1 MSVDPKNIFEA
12 ITKPVS
18 ELLSDRGL
26 GLYIPSY
33 QRPYS
38 WDKEKVNR
46 LIEDISHGF
55 KLLLNSE
62 DSFTFLGTVITIHDH
77 KHVTVQPIVR
87 QDVPSKV
94 LTVIDGQQRMTTLLL
109 LCMALHNELSVVHQ
123 KYIKYKSKI
132 EKTIIENQG
141 GLDFGEEKNEEL
153 QNFQNAFEWLDGQTR
168 QVIDALAST
177 FYEKYPYGET
187 PLYPRMIRSL
197 DDQWSKSAKSRKYYS
212 SIANLIATYIEQIED
227 GGYKPIH
234 FKPKKRSD
242 KNIEGEEAL
251 VDRFNQ
257 LKSLLGKLGTSNDE
271 EIQEVPTN
279 EEIYNSET
287 LQLGLL
293 NHVAPIDSIKDVS
306 EDYRKQF
313 DELSLLM
320 FYANYVLS
328 RVVVTVVQGKNEDY
342 AFTIFESLNTT
353 GEPLTA
359 FETFKPRVVGSV
371 DLENYEKSEEKALMD
386 EISNYLSQYSAGKDL
401 QKETM
406 ALLIDFFGAYEG
418 IKVPRRLADQR
429 SALKLG
435 FETAQ
440 EDENPKKEKLR
451 FIQTMRDAAN
461 FRHYFWDA
469 TSFNDIHKFIGNLEL
484 SSKSKLCLTFLGDLK
499 HTIVIPILTNFFT
512 QIIKAETIEEKQARL
527 HDFEEALQ
535 AIVAFSVLWRASRN
549 GTGGIDNQYR
559 ELLNT
564 TGMRSGLPPMSRKH
578 LKDDIINIDLFKKEM
593 KSRLIDSDR
602 KGSLEN
608 KKGFINKAIE
618 LPVYNIN
625 KKVAKFLLLAAHHN
639 AVEDPLNPGL
649 LVKGKEAL
657 NSCLTSDMYNDERN
671 LSLEH
676 VAPQTY
682 TNGWDQNIYAR
693 NTLVHTLG
701 NLILVSSTLNS
712 SLSNRVWNEKR
723 NLYRAVG
730 ARTEEEAKQILIDSQ
745 RNQNFDF
752 RNSTKDVIEA
762 QSYMPNLVALSKMEA
777 PWTAEWI
784 EKRSQHLYSLVW
796 EELMPWLS

>member
-1 MSVDPKNIFEA
+1 MAVDPKNIFEA

-109 LCMALHNELSVVHQ
+109 LCMALHNELSVVHH
-123 KYIKYKSKI
+123 KYVKYKDKI
-132 EKTIIENQG
+132 EKSLSDSQG
-141 GLDFGEEKNEEL
+141 NLDFGEDKTEEL
-153 QNFQNAFEWLDGQTR
+153 QDFLNAFEWLDGQTR

-187 PLYPRMIRSL
+187 PLYPRMVRSL
-197 DDQWSKSAKSRKYYS
+197 EDQWSKSAKSRKYNS
-212 SIANLIATYIEQIED
+212 SIAHLTATYIELIENVD
-227 GGYKPIH
+227 YKPSH
-234 FKPKKRSD
+234 FKPTKRLNQ
-242 KNIEGEEAL
+242 NIEGEEAL

-257 LKSLLGKLGTSNDE
+257 IKNLLGKLGQSYDE

-279 EEIYNSET
+279 EDIYKSEIF
-287 LQLGLL
+287 QLGLL
-293 NHVAPIDSIKDVS
+293 NHIAPINSIKNVS
-306 EDYRKQF
+306 EDYKKQF

-359 FETFKPRVVGSV
+359 FETFKPRVIASV
-371 DLENYEKSEEKALMD
+371 ELENYEQSEEKVLMD

-418 IKVPRRLADQR
+418 RKVARRLADQR
-429 SALKLG
+429 SALKIG
-435 FETAQ
+435 FESAQ
-440 EDENPKKEKLR
+440 DSENPEVEKLR

-461 FRHYFWDA
+461 FRHYFWD
-469 TSFNDIHKFIGNLEL
+469 SKNFNDIHKFVNNLEL
-484 SSKSKLCLTFLGDLK
+484 STTAKLCLTF
-499 HTIVIPILTNFFT
+499 
-512 QIIKAETIEEKQARL
+512 
-527 HDFEEALQ
+527 
-535 AIVAFSVLWRASRN
+535 
-549 GTGGIDNQYR
+549 
-559 ELLNT
+559 
-564 TGMRSGLPPMSRKH
+564 
-578 LKDDIINIDLFKKEM
+578 
-593 KSRLIDSDR
+593 
-602 KGSLEN
+602 
-608 KKGFINKAIE
+608 
-618 LPVYNIN
+618 
-625 KKVAKFLLLAAHHN
+625 
-639 AVEDPLNPGL
+639 
-649 LVKGKEAL
+649 
-657 NSCLTSDMYNDERN
+657 
-671 LSLEH
+671 
-676 VAPQTY
+676 
-682 TNGWDQNIYAR
+682 
-693 NTLVHTLG
+693 
-701 NLILVSSTLNS
+701 
-712 SLSNRVWNEKR
+712 
-723 NLYRAVG
+723 
-730 ARTEEEAKQILIDSQ
+730 
-745 RNQNFDF
+745 
-752 RNSTKDVIEA
+752 
-762 QSYMPNLVALSKMEA
+762 
-777 PWTAEWI
+777 
-784 EKRSQHLYSLVW
+784 
-796 EELMPWLS
+796 

>member
-12 ITKPVS
+12 VTKPVT
-18 ELLSDRGL
+18 ELFSDRGL

-55 KLLLNSE
+55 KLLLDSE

-123 KYIKYKSKI
+123 KYINYKNKI
-132 EKTIIENQG
+132 EKTFDQEQNS
-141 GLDFGEEKNEEL
+141 LDFGAERAEEL
-153 QNFQNAFEWLDGQTR
+153 QSFRDAFEWLDGQTR
-168 QVIDALAST
+168 QVIDALSST

-197 DDQWSKSAKSRKYYS
+197 DDQWSKSAKSRKYNS
-212 SIANLIATYIEQIED
+212 SIAHLITTYIEEIED
-227 GGYKPIH
+227 TDYKTSQ
-234 FKPKKRSD
+234 FKPVKRSD
-242 KNIEGEEAL
+242 QNIEGEEAL

-257 LKSLLGKLGTSNDE
+257 LKSLLKKLGKSNDE

-279 EEIYNSET
+279 EELYDSEV

-293 NHVAPIDSIKDVS
+293 NHVAPIDSIKKVS
-306 EDYRKQF
+306 EEYRKQF

-371 DLENYEKSEEKALMD
+371 ELENYEQSEEKALMD
-386 EISNYLSQYSAGKDL
+386 EISNYLSQFSAGKDL

-406 ALLIDFFGAYEG
+406 ALLIDFFGAYAG
-418 IKVPRRLADQR
+418 KKVPRRLADQR
-429 SALKLG
+429 SALKVG
-435 FETAQ
+435 FEEAQ
-440 EDENPKKEKLR
+440 ESPNSKKEKLR
-451 FIQTMRDAAN
+451 FIETMRDVAN

-469 TSFNDIHKFIGNLEL
+469 TSFNDTHKFIGHLEL
-484 SSKSKLCLTFLGDLK
+484 SSTSKLCLTFLNDLK

-512 QIIKAETIEEKQARL
+512 QINNAEAIEEKKARL
-527 HDFEEALQ
+527 HDFEEALK

-559 ELLNT
+559 ELLSST
-564 TGMRSGLPPMSRKH
+564 VMDSGLPSMARKH
-578 LKDDIINIDLFKKEM
+578 LQDDLIDINLFKKEM
-593 KSRLIDSDR
+593 KLRLIDSGH
-602 KGSLEN
+602 KGALKN
-608 KKGFINKAIE
+608 KNNFIDQASE
-618 LPVYNIN
+618 LPIYNIN

-639 AVEDPLNPGL
+639 AIEDNNNPGL
-649 LVKGKEAL
+649 LIKGKEAL
-657 NSCLTSDMYNDERN
+657 NPCLSSDMYTDERN

-682 TNGWDQNIYAR
+682 SSQWDEEIYAKGS
-693 NTLVHTLG
+693 LVHTLG
-701 NLILVSSTLNS
+701 NLVLVSSKLNS

-723 NLYRAVG
+723 VLYRAVG
-730 ARTEEEAKQILIDSQ
+730 ARTEEESYDILRDAEH
-745 RNQNFDF
+745 NQNFQL

-777 PWTAEWI
+777 KWSADWI
-784 EKRSQHLYSLVW
+784 EQRSKHLYSLVW
-796 EELMPWLS
+796 DELIEWFE

>member
-1 MSVDPKNIFEA
+1 MAVDPKNIFEA

-109 LCMALHNELSVVHQ
+109 LCMALHNELSVVHH
-123 KYIKYKSKI
+123 KYVKYKDKI
-132 EKTIIENQG
+132 EKSLSDSQG
-141 GLDFGEEKNEEL
+141 NLDFGEDKTEEL
-153 QNFQNAFEWLDGQTR
+153 QDFLNAFEWLDGQTR

-187 PLYPRMIRSL
+187 PLYPRMVRSL
-197 DDQWSKSAKSRKYYS
+197 EDQWSKSAKSRKYNS
-212 SIANLIATYIEQIED
+212 SIAHLTATYIELIENVD
-227 GGYKPIH
+227 YKPSH
-234 FKPKKRSD
+234 FKPTKRLNQ
-242 KNIEGEEAL
+242 NIEGEDAL

-257 LKSLLGKLGTSNDE
+257 IKNLLGKLGQSYDE

-279 EEIYNSET
+279 EEIYKSEIF
-287 LQLGLL
+287 QLGLL
-293 NHVAPIDSIKDVS
+293 NHIAPINSIKNVS
-306 EDYRKQF
+306 EDYKKQF

-359 FETFKPRVVGSV
+359 FETFKPRVIASV
-371 DLENYEKSEEKALMD
+371 ELENYEQSEEKVLMD

-418 IKVPRRLADQR
+418 RKVARRLADQR

-435 FETAQ
+435 FESAQ
-440 EDENPKKEKLR
+440 DSENPEVEKLR

-469 TSFNDIHKFIGNLEL
+469 KNFNDIHKFINHLEL
-484 SSKSKLCLTFLGDLK
+484 STTAKLCLTFLSDLK

-512 QIIKAETIEEKQARL
+512 QIVNAEDLEDKKLRL
-527 HDFEEALQ
+527 YDFEEALKTT
-535 AIVAFSVLWRASRN
+535 VAFSVLWRASRN

-559 ELLNT
+559 ELLSVT
-564 TGMRSGLPPMSRKH
+564 DMPSGLPPLSRKN
-578 LKDDIINIDLFKKEM
+578 LKDDIIDIELFKKEM
-593 KSRLIDSDR
+593 RSRLFER
-602 KGSLEN
+602 KGALV
-608 KKGFINKAIE
+608 NKAGFLSKAVD
-618 LPVYNIN
+618 LPIYNIN
-625 KKVAKFLLLAAHHN
+625 KKVAKLLLLAAHHN
-639 AVEDPLNPGL
+639 TIEDTDNPGL

-657 NSCLTSDMYNDERN
+657 NSCLTSEMYNDDTN

-682 TNGWDQNIYAR
+682 SGGWDENIYTKD
-693 NTLVHTLG
+693 TLVHTLG
-701 NLILVSSTLNS
+701 NLILVSSKLNA

-723 NLYRAVG
+723 ILYRAVG
-730 ARTEEEAKQILIDSQ
+730 AKTKEDANEILIEAQ
-745 RNQNFDF
+745 AKQNFDL
-752 RNSTKDVIEA
+752 RDSTKAVIEA
-762 QSYMPNLVALSKMEA
+762 QNYMPNLVALSKMEGRWDA
-777 PWTAEWI
+777 TWI
-784 EKRSQHLYSLVW
+784 EKRSRHLYSLAW
-796 EELMPWLS
+796 DELVQWLQ